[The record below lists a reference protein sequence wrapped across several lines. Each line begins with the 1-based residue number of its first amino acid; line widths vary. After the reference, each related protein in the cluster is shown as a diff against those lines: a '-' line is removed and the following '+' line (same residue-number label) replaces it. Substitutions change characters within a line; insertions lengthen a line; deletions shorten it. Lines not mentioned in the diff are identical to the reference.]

1 LWRLRIGCIISN
13 DFFDKNP
20 MKYNS
25 PILTLFVILIATASQ
40 IASQASPQDGD
51 TPPAWAYAVAAAD
64 YKLPVDNG
72 EMRHVPGSSAAWTL
86 TQTRDRFFTADWH
99 PTEHPPMPE
108 VVAHGRKPDLNACGF
123 CHRADGPGGPEN
135 ASIAGLPA
143 AYIVEQMADFK
154 SGSRKSSLAALGPPK
169 NMIATAKAATDEDV
183 AQAAAYF
190 SRLKPRKL
198 ITVVESAEV
207 PKTYVAAF
215 VYSPREGSEK
225 EPIGNRIIEMPKDLE
240 QFESRDSHSEFVAYV
255 PPGSIA
261 KGRDLAEAG
270 GGGKTTACSTCH
282 GKDLRGIGATPG
294 IAGRSPSYLMRQLYD
309 MKHGARAGAGS
320 EPMKLVLKNLGEADL
335 LSLAAY
341 AASREP

>member
-1 LWRLRIGCIISN
+1 
-13 DFFDKNP
+13 
-20 MKYNS
+20 MKYFALS
-25 PILTLFVILIATASQ
+25 LALTAIFSAVAIRRTQ
-40 IASQASPQDGD
+40 PPTSQASSPTSDV
-51 TPPAWAYAVAAAD
+51 PPAWAYAVAAPD
-64 YKLPVDNG
+64 YKLPVDDG
-72 EMRHVPGSSAAWTL
+72 ELRHVAGSSAAWTL

-99 PTEHPPMPE
+99 PSEHAPMPD

-135 ASIAGLPA
+135 ANIAGLPA

-154 SGSRKSSLAALGPPK
+154 SGARKSSLAELGPPK

-198 ITVVESAEV
+198 ITVIESAEV

-215 VYSPREGSEK
+215 VYSPREGSGE
-225 EPIGNRIIEMPKDLE
+225 EPIGDRIIEMPKDLE
-240 QFESRDSHSEFVAYV
+240 QFESRDTHSEFVAYV

-261 KGRDLAEAG
+261 KGRDLAETG
-270 GGGKTTACSTCH
+270 GAGKTTACTACH
-282 GKDLRGIGATPG
+282 GKDLRGIGAIPG
-294 IAGRSPSYLMRQLYD
+294 IAGHSPSYLMRQLYD
-309 MKHGARAGAGS
+309 MKHGSRAGPGS
-320 EPMKLVLKNLGEADL
+320 EPMKLVLKNLSEADL
-335 LSLAAY
+335 LSLVAY